1 MLSDKQL
8 KKNFLKI
15 ASKEPDKYYP
25 TKILLKEGFVRNKCD
40 KCSKFFWA
48 IDNERKVCGD
58 ASCQGG
64 FTFLTDKSTKTKLS
78 YIDVW
83 KKFEEMFIKFD
94 YTSINRYPVV
104 SRWNPTTEFTIASIA
119 AFQPYVLSGESKAPA
134 EKLIIPQFCLR
145 FGDVANVGVTMS
157 HMTGFVMIGQHQ
169 FTTKERWN
177 QEKCFEEI
185 YTWITKGLGLNKKDV
200 IFHEDSWA
208 GGGNFGPCMEFFSSG
223 IELGNQ
229 VYMMFEQDESIDGY
243 KEISLKVLDMGMGME
258 RNAWFSQKTPTIYDA
273 VFPEVIKKLIK
284 ITDVKYDKEFMLKY
298 VPYGA
303 YLNLDEVENIHLAWE
318 NVAHK
323 MGVSVSVLKE
333 KLEPMTAIYSIAEH
347 CRSLLFAISDG
358 MLPSNVGGGY
368 NLRTIY
374 RRALGF
380 IEENG
385 WNIDL
390 SEVCKWHAEELKPIY
405 PELITHVDDIKKILD
420 SEKRKY
426 LEGKERNK
434 NVITQEL
441 AKGIIPS
448 TERLI
453 QLYDSRGITPQEIAK
468 ELKIKGEHLDIPENF
483 YSMVSEYHDTKDK
496 KVQGT
501 NHDKLMDID
510 SYPATEVMYY
520 NDWNVTEFTAKVLKV
535 EKNIFVLLD
544 KTAFYPTSGG
554 QMHDSGTINGKK
566 LLECVKQGKHIIH
579 IVEGANFKVGDI
591 VTCEIDF
598 ERRKQLTQ
606 HHTATHVIN
615 GVAKK
620 ILGTHVWQ
628 AGASKSVK
636 KARLD
641 ITHYESLTP
650 EQMQQIEEEANKVI
664 KQGLPIKK
672 SIMARDEAEKKYG
685 FSLYQGGAV
694 PGNSVRVV
702 EIAKLDVEACGGTH
716 LNNTSELEQIKVLK
730 SSKVQD
736 GTIRLEFVAGNAA
749 NSVDDEESEVVVK
762 ACELLNCTPK
772 QLPLRAEELF
782 NKWKK
787 AKKTQLL
794 KKDFDLISKKEVEG
808 DPLME
813 TSKILKTQPE
823 HIINT
828 LQKFLNQYESLK
840 RIAK

>member
-1 MLSDKQL
+1 
-8 KKNFLKI
+8 
-15 ASKEPDKYYP
+15 
-25 TKILLKEGFVRNKCD
+25 LLKE
-40 KCSKFFWA
+40 
-48 IDNERKVCGD
+48 
-58 ASCQGG
+58 
-64 FTFLTDKSTKTKLS
+64 L
-78 YIDVW
+78 
-83 KKFEEMFIKFD
+83 
-94 YTSINRYPVV
+94 
-104 SRWNPTTEFTIASIA
+104 
-119 AFQPYVLSGESKAPA
+119 
-134 EKLIIPQFCLR
+134 
-145 FGDVANVGVTMS
+145 
-157 HMTGFVMIGQHQ
+157 
-169 FTTKERWN
+169 
-177 QEKCFEEI
+177 
-185 YTWITKGLGLNKKDV
+185 
-200 IFHEDSWA
+200 
-208 GGGNFGPCMEFFSSG
+208 
-223 IELGNQ
+223 
-229 VYMMFEQDESIDGY
+229 
-243 KEISLKVLDMGMGME
+243 
-258 RNAWFSQKTPTIYDA
+258 
-273 VFPEVIKKLIK
+273 
-284 ITDVKYDKEFMLKY
+284 
-298 VPYGA
+298 
-303 YLNLDEVENIHLAWE
+303 
-318 NVAHK
+318 
-323 MGVSVSVLKE
+323 
-333 KLEPMTAIYSIAEH
+333 
-347 CRSLLFAISDG
+347 
-358 MLPSNVGGGY
+358 
-368 NLRTIY
+368 
-374 RRALGF
+374 
-380 IEENG
+380 
-385 WNIDL
+385 
-390 SEVCKWHAEELKPIY
+390 
-405 PELITHVDDIKKILD
+405 
-420 SEKRKY
+420 
-426 LEGKERNK
+426 
-434 NVITQEL
+434 
-441 AKGIIPS
+441 
-448 TERLI
+448 
-453 QLYDSRGITPQEIAK
+453 
-468 ELKIKGEHLDIPENF
+468 
-483 YSMVSEYHDTKDK
+483 
-496 KVQGT
+496 
-501 NHDKLMDID
+501 
-510 SYPATEVMYY
+510 
-520 NDWNVTEFTAKVLKV
+520 
-535 EKNIFVLLD
+535 
-544 KTAFYPTSGG
+544 
-554 QMHDSGTINGKK
+554 
-566 LLECVKQGKHIIH
+566 
-579 IVEGANFKVGDI
+579 NFKEGDI